1 VIWQLDLLLFVIL
14 VVLAVL
20 ALWVRNLLA
29 AVPILSAFSLVVAV
43 MFAGMAAV
51 DVAFVEAV
59 LGAGL
64 TGILFIILIRTTGD
78 RADVPTR
85 RRDQILVLPL
95 LAVFVGLMVYAS
107 GGLPDRGD
115 PDAPAHQRVSPD
127 YLVRSVPE
135 TRTPNVVTAI
145 LADYRSQDTLGEV
158 VVIFTAGT
166 AMVLILAGR
175 RSEDDEAGGGDAA
188 GEGGAATDAD
198 GPR

>member
-78 RADVPTR
+78 RADE
-85 RRDQILVLPL
+85 ILVLPL